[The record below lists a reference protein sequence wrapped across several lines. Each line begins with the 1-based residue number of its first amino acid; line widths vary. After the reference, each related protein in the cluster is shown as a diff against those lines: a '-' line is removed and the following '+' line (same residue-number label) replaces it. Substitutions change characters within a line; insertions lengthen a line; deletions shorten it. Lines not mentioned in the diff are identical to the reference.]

1 MASANV
7 KVLVF
12 DQMLVLAPE
21 DEVRLQDY
29 CAVSVFVKILM
40 LRGYSFNETTFQH
53 VSFQKKVCVVSW
65 LKIQTKKN
73 CFNWSIWH
81 VNHYSFSILQVGD
94 ASVGWAL
101 GYMLAL
107 SNLLPAEVPATKK
120 SLSLEVWG
128 ILLFI
133 LVVLL
138 VATLLFTVI
147 KVCLIKKNGKA
158 VRQRSVDYQVPNTI
172 SENLWM
178 CLMQPCQK
186 LCFYKMQNLHLLY
199 FWQWSGT

>member
-1 MASANV
+1 
-7 KVLVF
+7 
-12 DQMLVLAPE
+12 MLLLAPE
-21 DEVRLQDY
+21 DKARLQDY

-40 LRGYSFNETTFQH
+40 LRGYSFDETTFQH
-53 VSFQKKVCVVSW
+53 ISFQKKVWTVSR
-65 LKIQTKKN
+65 LKNQTKN
-73 CFNWSIWH
+73 DFNWSIWH
-81 VNHYSFSILQVGD
+81 VNHYSLWILQVGD

-133 LVVLL
+133 LVFLL
-138 VATLLFTVI
+138 VAALLFTVI
-147 KVCLIKKNGKA
+147 KVCFIKKTGKP
-158 VRQRSVDYQVPNTI
+158 VWQRSVDYHEPNAI

-178 CLMQPCQK
+178 VVVKSLF
-186 LCFYKMQNLHLLY
+186 LQNDKKKTKKHCIY
-199 FWQWSGT
+199 YTFDNDQGMNHCTEFM